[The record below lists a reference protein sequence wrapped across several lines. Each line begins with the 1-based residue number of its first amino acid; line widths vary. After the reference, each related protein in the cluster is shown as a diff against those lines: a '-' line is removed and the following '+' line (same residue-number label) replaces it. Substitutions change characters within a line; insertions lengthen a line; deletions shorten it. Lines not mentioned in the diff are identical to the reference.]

1 VRGTGADRLVVAL
14 KVLQWG
20 PSEGDGSSGLVR
32 RSTACGWEEPGE
44 RAEAEVV

>member
-1 VRGTGADRLVVAL
+1 MRGTGADHLVVAL

-20 PSEGDGSSGLVR
+20 WSEGDGSSWLAV
-32 RSTACGWEEPGE
+32 RSTAVTWDESGE